1 MSDGFGI
8 YVHTP
13 WCKSRCPYC
22 AFNVV
27 VSPAADYRPWLSGI
41 SSAWVHSAAAF
52 QGKAHSLY
60 FGGGTPSLAP
70 PSILAQIIES
80 MPLSDQAE
88 VTVEANPGS
97 IDSGGLCALAD
108 AGVNRLSIGVQT
120 FNPEHARRLGRGHT
134 VHQANALLQR
144 VSTLGFMSWSMDLM
158 FGLPDQTLHQVE
170 EDLDVLLSFA
180 PPHVSLYG
188 LSIEPST
195 PFKAAQQA
203 GNLRLPEGD
212 LWREMYD
219 CIVETLETAGLERY
233 EVSNFAQP
241 GHRAV
246 QNEQVW
252 RGGHYAGLGPGA
264 HGFLPSGARTVSHP
278 DLEQWFSNPDPQQS
292 IPSQHEAAIDFI
304 LSTLRHTDGLCTKSL
319 REQTGFGL
327 NPARVQA
334 LTNHGVI
341 TCASGYIC
349 LSHDAFPVADGIVR
363 AVIEALEAAQHP

>member
-1 MSDGFGI
+1 
-8 YVHTP
+8 
-13 WCKSRCPYC
+13 
-22 AFNVV
+22 
-27 VSPAADYRPWLSGI
+27 
-41 SSAWVHSAAAF
+41 
-52 QGKAHSLY
+52 
-60 FGGGTPSLAP
+60 
-70 PSILAQIIES
+70 
-80 MPLSDQAE
+80 MPLCDEAE

-97 IDSGGLCALAD
+97 IDSNGLSALAD
-108 AGVNRLSIGVQT
+108 AGVNRLSLGVQT
-120 FNPEHARRLGRGHT
+120 FNPVHARRLGRGHT

-158 FGLPDQTLHQVE
+158 FGLPNQTLHEVQ

-195 PFKAAQQA
+195 PFKAAHQA
-203 GNLRLPEGD
+203 GNLILPTGEI
-212 LWREMYD
+212 WREMYD
-219 CIVETLETAGLERY
+219 CIVETLEAAGLERY

-252 RGGHYAGLGPGA
+252 RGGHYAGLGPSA

-278 DLEQWFSNPDPQQS
+278 DLEQWFSNPEPQPS
-292 IPSQHEAAIDFI
+292 TPSQHEAAIDLI
-304 LSTLRHTDGLCTKSL
+304 LSTLRHIDGLCTKSL

-334 LTNHGVI
+334 LTSHGVI
-341 TCASGYIC
+341 TCASEYIR
-349 LSHDAFPVADGIVR
+349 LTHDAFPMADGIVR
-363 AVIEALEAAQHP
+363 AVIDALETAQQP